1 MGDAEVEDQAP
12 AASLVSQVVP
22 TRGGQRCPG
31 SNRAKCNNPGVV
43 YTKKQKAF
51 LSMFSNRPRI
61 EIRAQGVVRNDE
73 RNYAAVA
80 QSSCTLVIGWPC
92 VH

>member
-1 MGDAEVEDQAP
+1 MWAMLEDFQDHFIVQQKAGHGGLALRFVLKVGDA
-12 AASLVSQVVP
+12 
-22 TRGGQRCPG
+22 
-31 SNRAKCNNPGVV
+31 
-43 YTKKQKAF
+43 F
-51 LSMFSNRPRI
+51 
-61 EIRAQGVVRNDE
+61 QGVVRNDE